1 MVCLGRNLDEEEEE
15 DERQTLHCGGGG
27 TERINELIGLPILT
41 ADAAA
46 AV

>member
-1 MVCLGRNLDEEEEE
+1 MVCLGRNLDEEEEEE

-41 ADAAA
+41 AA